1 MEVLLSLLLGMCLMA
16 LVKKDGINITIKH
29 EYIKNDSIVEVPE
42 MSDVLKEQHNKEDD
56 VYKGMGDLLDDINRL
71 MVGGNTRGKE

>member
-16 LVKKDGINITIKH
+16 LIKKNGINITIKH

-56 VYKGMGDLLDDINRL
+56 IYKDMGDLLDDINKF
-71 MVGGNTRGKE
+71 MIGGNVNGKE

>member
-29 EYIKNDSIVEVPE
+29 EVTKNDTLVEVPE
-42 MSDVLKEQHNKEDD
+42 MSDVLREQHNREDD
-56 VYKGMGDLLDDINRL
+56 VYKDMGDLLDDINKF
-71 MVGGNTRGKE
+71 MIGGNVNGKE